1 MLVIAHIGKIP
12 VEEYAGFVVPVIA
25 LYAYGRAWSR
35 RHRMKLASLP
45 PPSQGL
51 DERTVQL
58 VLARWAEDKHGELGP
73 ELVALMYPPG
83 PDGATAAELAQRLG
97 AERASVE
104 KGSCRPCRARL
115 PRVGSRRGRAAPGV
129 DRRGHPPAEHHRG
142 RPAERLRRRRRASA
156 QRNELVAAQRP
167 WAAATA
173 AETRAALRTAS
184 SAGKISCK
192 ASETVAKSSE
202 NANIF
207 VTCRFLSWS

>member
-35 RHRMKLASLP
+35 RHRRKLASLP

-58 VLARWAEDKHGELGP
+58 VLARWAADKHGELGP

-83 PDGATAAELAQRLG
+83 PDGSTAVELAQRTG

-104 KGSCRPCRARL
+104 RGVAELAELGYLESDLGESEQRL
-115 PRVGSRRGRAAPGV
+115 SLT
-129 DRRGHPPAEHHRG
+129 AEGIHLLNITED
-142 RPAERLRRRRRASA
+142 ALLSA
-156 QRNELVAAQRP
+156 FAD
-167 WAAATA
+167 AATPA
-173 AETRAALRTAS
+173 RIGTS
-184 SAGKISCK
+184 
-192 ASETVAKSSE
+192 
-202 NANIF
+202 
-207 VTCRFLSWS
+207 

>member
-35 RHRMKLASLP
+35 RHRRKLASLP
-45 PPSQGL
+45 PPSQGI

-83 PDGATAAELAQRLG
+83 PDDMTASELAQRIG

-104 KGSCRPCRARL
+104 
-115 PRVGSRRGRAAPGV
+115 RGV
-129 DRRGHPPAEHHRG
+129 AELAELG
-142 RPAERLRRRRRASA
+142 YLESDLGEGERLSLTAEGIHLLNITEDALLSA
-156 QRNELVAAQRP
+156 FAE
-167 WAAATA
+167 AATPA
-173 AETRAALRTAS
+173 RSGTS
-184 SAGKISCK
+184 
-192 ASETVAKSSE
+192 
-202 NANIF
+202 
-207 VTCRFLSWS
+207 